1 MDMPDA
7 NIAQE
12 PPRTP
17 PLALAR
23 ARHALA
29 AVSALE
35 ERPPTGGIGNYVNY
49 VKALPANILRSGL
62 GQAMAMEKAQSKG
75 DGQEARGHAWVYRHM
90 QEWLLKGWAS
100 TPYARFRDDTIG
112 ADPKDDPPKL
122 LKAIVN
128 GSQADYV
135 RAQAEALAY
144 LEWLKKFA
152 VAFLE
157 KPDSE
162 ATDPAAAQ
170 GRGEEQ

>member
-1 MDMPDA
+1 MDMPGA
-7 NIAQE
+7 NTTQE

-23 ARHALA
+23 AKHALDA
-29 AVSALE
+29 IENLPGRTPREV
-35 ERPPTGGIGNYVNY
+35 GNYRGY
-49 VKALPANILRSGL
+49 VEALPANILKSGL
-62 GQAMAMEKAQSKG
+62 GQALAMERAGADKDKG
-75 DGQEARGHAWVYRHM
+75 HRLLFGHM
-90 QEWLLKGWAS
+90 QDWLTTGWPNS
-100 TPYARFRDDTIG
+100 PYREGPDR
-112 ADPKDDPPKL
+112 L
-122 LKAIVN
+122 LRAIVD
-128 GSQADYV
+128 GGQPDYV

-157 KPDSE
+157 KPDSD